1 MVQKVNRCTSSK
13 DETIIHAPVNYN
25 SIIEALGGLI
35 RADPGGPLKT
45 A

>member
-1 MVQKVNRCTSSK
+1 MVQKGNRCTASK
-13 DETIIHAPVNYN
+13 DETIIHAPANYK

-35 RADPGGPLKT
+35 RADPGGPLKI